1 MMKFQFETF
10 ADFLSMNG
18 HGAYVWAAYAITF
31 ISLVYLLLSPVLQK
45 KAFIKQ
51 QRKMQRLAQITP
63 EGQGAD

>member
-10 ADFLSMNG
+10 ADFLSMN
-18 HGAYVWAAYAITF
+18 GAYVWAAYAITF